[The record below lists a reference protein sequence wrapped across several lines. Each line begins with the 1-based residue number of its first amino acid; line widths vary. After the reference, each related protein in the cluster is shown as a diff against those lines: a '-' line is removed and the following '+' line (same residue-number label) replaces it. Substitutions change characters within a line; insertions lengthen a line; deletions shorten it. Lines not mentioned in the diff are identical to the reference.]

1 MPQQSPA
8 LLLDTTTTTTTTTTV
23 FVHPLVLLHILDHHR
38 RRPAGSAR
46 VIGTLLGRFDDSG
59 VLVEVTNAFA
69 VPHAERG
76 DEVAIGKDFNKTM
89 WALLQQNNNSS
100 NNSTKQREVIVG
112 WYSSSP
118 LLSDTS
124 SLIHDFYST
133 ETEDGNPVH
142 LVVDCRL
149 TEENAVTMRA
159 FHSTPIVVQGETL
172 GNLFHELPLSLR
184 SNEPEA
190 ICVSEMIK
198 SMNKNADNN
207 NNNET
212 TEQHQRE
219 EKPPLQISMEQLY
232 ELLETISNYVDAVV
246 EGTTPPDTEKGRH
259 IADALA
265 TVPRMRPDAMDK
277 LFHESLQ
284 DLLMVTY
291 LSNLT
296 QTQIAIA
303 EKLNATLDLQ

>member
-8 LLLDTTTTTTTTTTV
+8 LLFDTTTTTTV

-76 DEVAIGKDFNKTM
+76 DEVAIGKDFNKTL
-89 WALLQQNNNSS
+89 WALLQQNSS
-100 NNSTKQREVIVG
+100 KQQREVIVG

-159 FHSTPIVVQGETL
+159 FHSTPILVQGETL

-198 SMNKNADNN
+198 SMND
-207 NNNET
+207 NNET
-212 TEQHQRE
+212 TER

-232 ELLETISNYVDAVV
+232 ELLETACTYVDAVV
-246 EGTTPPDTEKGRH
+246 DGTTPPDTEKGRH

>member
-1 MPQQSPA
+1 MPPQSPA
-8 LLLDTTTTTTTTTTV
+8 LLFDNNTQSTTAV

-38 RRPAGSAR
+38 RRPTGSAR

-76 DEVAIGKDFNKTM
+76 EEVAIGKDFNKTM
-89 WALLQQNNNSS
+89 WALQQ
-100 NNSTKQREVIVG
+100 STKQREVIVG

-133 ETEDGNPVH
+133 ETENGTPVH

-149 TEENAVTMRA
+149 VEEDAVTMRA
-159 FHSTPIVVQGETL
+159 FHSTPIVVQGEVL

-198 SMNKNADNN
+198 SMN
-207 NNNET
+207 NEDDLDA
-212 TEQHQRE
+212 EVVSS
-219 EKPPLQISMEQLY
+219 KPPLQLSMEKLY
-232 ELLETISNYVDAVV
+232 ELLETASTYVDKVV
-246 EGTTPPDTEKGRH
+246 NGQEQPDTIKGRH

-265 TVPRMRPDAMDK
+265 TVPRIRPEAMDQ
-277 LFHESLQ
+277 LFHEALQ

-291 LSNLT
+291 LANLT
-296 QTQIAIA
+296 QTQLAIA

>member
-8 LLLDTTTTTTTTTTV
+8 LHFENTQATV

-46 VIGTLLGRFDDSG
+46 VIGTLLGRFDDS
-59 VLVEVTNAFA
+59 LVEITNAFA

-76 DEVAIGKDFNKTM
+76 EEVAIGKDFNKTM
-89 WALLQQNNNSS
+89 WALQQ
-100 NNSTKQREVIVG
+100 STKQREVIVG

-149 TEENAVTMRA
+149 VEEDAVTMRA
-159 FHSTPIVVQGETL
+159 FHSTPIVVQGEAL

-198 SMNKNADNN
+198 SMNGDDN
-207 NNNET
+207 
-212 TEQHQRE
+212 EQDTA
-219 EKPPLQISMEQLY
+219 KPALQVSMEKLY
-232 ELLETISNYVDAVV
+232 QLLETASNYVDAVV
-246 EGTTPPDTEKGRH
+246 EGKEQPDTTKGRQ

-265 TVPRMRPDAMDK
+265 TVPRIRPDAMDK

-291 LSNLT
+291 LSSIT

>member
-8 LLLDTTTTTTTTTTV
+8 LLFENTQTMV

-59 VLVEVTNAFA
+59 VLVEITNAFA

-76 DEVAIGKDFNKTM
+76 EEVAIGKDFNKTM
-89 WALLQQNNNSS
+89 WALQQ
-100 NNSTKQREVIVG
+100 STKQREVIVG

-149 TEENAVTMRA
+149 AEEDAVTMRA
-159 FHSTPIVVQGETL
+159 YHSAPIVVQGEAL

-198 SMNKNADNN
+198 SMNGDDNEVVQN
-207 NNNET
+207 
-212 TEQHQRE
+212 HG
-219 EKPPLQISMEQLY
+219 KPPLQVSMEKLY
-232 ELLETISNYVDAVV
+232 ELLETASNYVDAVV
-246 EGTTPPDTEKGRH
+246 EGKEQPDTTKGRQ

-265 TVPRMRPDAMDK
+265 TVPRIRPDAMDK

-291 LSNLT
+291 LSNIT

-303 EKLNATLDLQ
+303 EKLNATLDL

>member
-8 LLLDTTTTTTTTTTV
+8 LLLENTLTTTTTTTTV
-23 FVHPLVLLHILDHHR
+23 FVHPLVVLHILDHHR

-89 WALLQQNNNSS
+89 WALQQ
-100 NNSTKQREVIVG
+100 NSTKQREVIVG

-142 LVVDCRL
+142 LVVDCSL

-172 GNLFHELPLSLR
+172 GNLFHELPSSLR

-198 SMNKNADNN
+198 SMNADN
-207 NNNET
+207 EAY
-212 TEQHQRE
+212 EQLGRE
-219 EKPPLQISMEQLY
+219 IPPLQISMEQLY
-232 ELLETISNYVDAVV
+232 ELLETASNYVDAVV
-246 EGTTPPDTEKGRH
+246 EGKTPPDTEKGRY

-296 QTQIAIA
+296 QTQISIA